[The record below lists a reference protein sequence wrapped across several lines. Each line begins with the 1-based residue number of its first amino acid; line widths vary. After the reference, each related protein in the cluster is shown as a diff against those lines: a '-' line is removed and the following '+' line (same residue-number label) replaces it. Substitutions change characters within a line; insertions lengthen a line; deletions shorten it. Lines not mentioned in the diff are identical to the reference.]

1 MLERTQFGCY
11 RSIVGSGTHDPHG
24 GTSLRAW
31 LRDGAAGD
39 GRVRPVIVGV
49 LNVTPDSFSDGGRYL
64 EPAAAL
70 AQGEALLAQG
80 ADVIEVGGESTRP
93 PGATYG
99 AGFEPVP
106 DEVQCARVLP
116 VIEPLVRRLG
126 ARVAIDTTSP
136 EVARAALGAGATI
149 VNDVSCLHHLD
160 LARVAAAHDAWLVL
174 MHSRPGAS
182 AHYADLFAEIAHE
195 FAAARDRAVGAGVD
209 PVHIV
214 FDPGIGF
221 GKGPDDNLRLLADLG
236 RFADLGH
243 AIYVGASR
251 KSFIAVAEERAAGR
265 ASPPAQRLGG
275 TLAACLAAVRGGAA
289 ALRVHDVAEVVQ
301 ALAVARAIDAA
312 VPAPAL
318 VRHDHAGGR

>member
-1 MLERTQFGCY
+1 LLERTQFGCY
-11 RSIVGSGTHDPHG
+11 RSIVGSATNDPHG
-24 GTSLRAW
+24 GTGLRAW
-31 LRDGAAGD
+31 LRANAAGD
-39 GRVRPVIVGV
+39 GPVRPAIVGV
-49 LNVTPDSFSDGGRYL
+49 LNVTPDSFSDGGRHL
-64 EPAAAL
+64 EPTAAL
-70 AQGEALLAQG
+70 AQAEAMLAQG

-99 AGFEPVP
+99 EGFAPVP
-106 DEVQCARVLP
+106 DEVQLARVLP

-136 EVARAALGAGATI
+136 EVARGALGAGATI

-160 LARVAAAHDAWLVL
+160 LARVTAAHDAWLVL

-182 AHYADLFAEIAHE
+182 SQYADLFGEIAHE

-221 GKGPDDNLRLLADLG
+221 GKGPGDNLRLLAELG

-251 KSFIAVAEERAAGR
+251 KSFIAVAEERETGH
-265 ASPPAQRLGG
+265 ASPPSQRLGG
-275 TLAACLAAVRGGAA
+275 TVAACLAAVRGGAA

-301 ALAVARAIDAA
+301 ALAVGRAIEAA
-312 VPAPAL
+312 APARI
-318 VRHDHAGGR
+318 RHDHAGGR

>member
-1 MLERTQFGCY
+1 
-11 RSIVGSGTHDPHG
+11 VVV
-24 GTSLRAW
+24 A
-31 LRDGAAGD
+31 
-39 GRVRPVIVGV
+39 V
-49 LNVTPDSFSDGGRYL
+49 LNVTPDSFSDGGRFL
-64 EPAAAL
+64 EPAVAL
-70 AQGEALLAQG
+70 AHAEALLAQG

-99 AGFEPVP
+99 KGYEPVP
-106 DEVQCARVLP
+106 DDVQLARVLP
-116 VIEPLVRRLG
+116 VLEPLVRRLG

-136 EVARAALGAGATI
+136 EVVRAALGAGATI
-149 VNDVSCLHHLD
+149 VNDVSCLHHLE
-160 LARVAAAHDAWLVL
+160 LARVTAAHDAWLVL

-182 AHYADLFAEIAHE
+182 THYDDLFGEIAHE

-209 PVHIV
+209 PLRIV

-221 GKGPDDNLRLLADLG
+221 GKGPDDNFRLLAELG

-251 KSFIAVAEERAAGR
+251 KSFISVAEERATGR
-265 ASPPAQRLGG
+265 SSPPSRRLGG
-275 TLAACLAAVRGGAA
+275 TIAACLAAVRGGAA

-312 VPAPAL
+312 SPAPL
-318 VRHDHAGGR
+318 RHDHAGGR